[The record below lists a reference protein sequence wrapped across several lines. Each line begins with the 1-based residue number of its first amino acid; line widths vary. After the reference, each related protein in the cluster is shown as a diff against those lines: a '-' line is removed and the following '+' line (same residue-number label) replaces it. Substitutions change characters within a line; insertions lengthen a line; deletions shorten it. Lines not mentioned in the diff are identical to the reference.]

1 MKEKKESVRYASVI
15 SLHTML
21 MCVGLN
27 YVTYYLSDKGLSAS
41 RIGIVVSISC
51 MIAVIAQQLTGRMV
65 DNGKLDP
72 KRLICLLS
80 SILTIAGLCMSFF
93 DTGAL
98 RPVLFGL
105 MICITLAIL
114 PLLNSFT
121 FYYHNNNIN
130 INYGIARGVGSL
142 CFSVCSIVLGYLTV
156 YAGSF
161 TVPLT
166 YGLLGCGVCAIVFF
180 MPSLKSGPAKQQ
192 DGAGASGPKPS
203 THPQFFLMLLG
214 LSLVMLFHNMVMT
227 YFIYVIRRAG
237 GDSSDMGM
245 AIGIAAVLEIP
256 VLFLYTRIKGS
267 RPSVYFL
274 MTSGIAFLLKSILF
288 IFAQNILMIYVI
300 QLLQCMAYGLMAAS
314 RVYYVDELVGKE
326 NEATG
331 QAYMSATETT
341 GIVLGSAL
349 GGLIMQK
356 SSVDILLTAGAVI
369 CLTGTLCMI
378 LSCIWTERVSI
389 R

>member
-1 MKEKKESVRYASVI
+1 MKEKTENVRYAAVI
-15 SLHTML
+15 GLHTML

-27 YVTYYLSDKGLSAS
+27 YVTYYLSDKGLSVS
-41 RIGIVVSISC
+41 RIGMVVSISC
-51 MIAVIAQQLTGRMV
+51 MFAVIAQQLTGRMV
-65 DNGKLDP
+65 DGGRLNP
-72 KRLICLLS
+72 KRLIFLMSL
-80 SILTIAGLCMSFF
+80 ILTISGLYMSFF
-93 DTGAL
+93 DSGAL

-105 MICITLAIL
+105 MILITLAIM
-114 PLLNSFT
+114 PLLNSLT
-121 FYYHNNNIN
+121 FYYHNNRIN
-130 INYGIARGVGSL
+130 INYGVARGVGSL
-142 CFSVCSIVLGYLTV
+142 CFSVCSIALGYLTV

-166 YGLLGCGVCAIVFF
+166 YGLLGFGLCAVVFF
-180 MPSLKSGPAKQQ
+180 MPSLKSGPAAQQ
-192 DGAGASGPKPS
+192 DGTIITGPKPS
-203 THPQFFLMLLG
+203 THPHFFLMLLG
-214 LSLVMLFHNMVMT
+214 LSLVMLFHNMIMT

-237 GDSSDMGM
+237 GDSSEMGM

-256 VLFLYTRIKGS
+256 VLFFYTRIKGN

-288 IFAQNILMIYVI
+288 IFAKNILMIYVI

-331 QAYMSATETT
+331 QAYMSATETI

-349 GGLIMQK
+349 GGLIMQER
-356 SSVDILLTAGAVI
+356 SVDTLLTSGAFICLAGAF
-369 CLTGTLCMI
+369 CMI
-378 LSCIWTERVSI
+378 ISCIWTKRISQH
-389 R
+389 

>member
-15 SLHTML
+15 GLHTML

-192 DGAGASGPKPS
+192 DEAGASGPKPS

-288 IFAQNILMIYVI
+288 IFAQNILMIYFI

-331 QAYMSATETT
+331 QSYMSATETT

-356 SSVDILLTAGAVI
+356 SNVGILLTAGAVI
-369 CLTGTLCMI
+369 CLAGTLCMI

>member
-15 SLHTML
+15 GLHTML

-41 RIGIVVSISC
+41 RIGMVVSISC
-51 MIAVIAQQLTGRMV
+51 LIAVIAQQLMGRMV
-65 DNGKLDP
+65 DGGKAEP
-72 KRLICLLS
+72 KRLIFLLS
-80 SILTIAGLCMSFF
+80 SILTIVGLYMSFF

-98 RPVLFGL
+98 RAVLFGL
-105 MICITLAIL
+105 MLCITLAIL

-121 FYYHNNNIN
+121 FYYQDNRIN

-166 YGLLGCGVCAIVFF
+166 YGLLGFGLCATVFF
-180 MPSLKSGPAKQQ
+180 MPSLKSVSSRKQ
-192 DGAGASGPKPS
+192 DETGSSGPRPS
-203 THPQFFLMLLG
+203 THPRFFLMLLG
-214 LSLVMLFHNMVMT
+214 LSLVMLFHNMIMT

-237 GDSSDMGM
+237 GDSSEMGM

-256 VLFLYTRIKGS
+256 VLFLYTRIKGN

-288 IFAQNILMIYVI
+288 IFARNIMMIYVI

-314 RVYYVDELVGKE
+314 RVYYVDEVVGKE

-331 QAYMSATETT
+331 QAYMSATETI

-356 SSVDILLTAGAVI
+356 SSVDMLLISGAVI
-369 CLTGTLCMI
+369 CLAGTLSMI
-378 LSCIWTERVSI
+378 ISAIKPLAF
-389 R
+389 